1 MRVALTVLLTL
12 YCLQSL
18 AKSAIHFLVPY
29 DKRIRR
35 MAANYRQD
43 HRLISRYDTITLVV
57 QIAMVALLFATHADA
72 YSFLT
77 GLFVGMSLIQV
88 YLHRFIQP
96 LPPDKMPESPM
107 LPVKLVS
114 YAIQAR
120 PALAWREYLLMSIAA
135 VWGLYVV
142 MADGWLAR

>member
-1 MRVALTVLLTL
+1 MRVALTLLLTL

-18 AKSAIHFLVPY
+18 AKFAIHFFVPY

-35 MAANYRQD
+35 MAANYSQD
-43 HRLISRYDTITLVV
+43 HRRISRYDTVSLVV
-57 QIAMVALLFATHADA
+57 QIVMVVLLFTTHVDG

-88 YLHRFIQP
+88 YFHRFIEP
-96 LPPDKMPESPM
+96 LPPDKMPESPI

-114 YAIQAR
+114 YAIQAK

-142 MADGWLAR
+142 ITDGWLTH

>member
-18 AKSAIHFLVPY
+18 AKFAIHFFVPY

-35 MAANYRQD
+35 MAANYSQD

-57 QIAMVALLFATHADA
+57 QIVLVGLLFATHVDA

-77 GLFVGMSLIQV
+77 GLFVGMSVIQV
-88 YLHRFIQP
+88 YFHRFIHP
-96 LPPDKMPESPM
+96 LPPDKMPESPFP
-107 LPVKLVS
+107 PVKLVS
-114 YAIQAR
+114 YAIQAQ
-120 PALAWREYLLMSIAA
+120 PGLAWREYLLMSIVAI
-135 VWGLYVV
+135 WGLYVV
-142 MADGWLAR
+142 IADGWMAR